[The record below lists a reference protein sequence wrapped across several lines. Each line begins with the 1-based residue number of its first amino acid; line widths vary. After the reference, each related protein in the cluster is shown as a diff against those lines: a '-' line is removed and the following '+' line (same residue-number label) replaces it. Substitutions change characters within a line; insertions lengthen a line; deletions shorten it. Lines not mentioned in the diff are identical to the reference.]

1 MFDYVYVY
9 TDFSAENSFAKLL
22 IENGYTDS
30 TTYVRGEMFN
40 LGIFCIS
47 TKRKEF
53 ARFSSTA
60 ADCITTEDFID
71 LFL

>member
-9 TDFSAENSFAKLL
+9 TEFSAANDFAKLL

-30 TTYVRGEMFN
+30 TTYARDVRILCVFY
-40 LGIFCIS
+40 IHV
-47 TKRKEF
+47 KRKDF
-53 ARFSSTA
+53 ARFTSTA